1 MIEIHWA
8 FAKSARDEECSPRLQ
23 TILPPNDALIVLSGC
38 SLTTISPPSIS
49 NLSLPGRGETN
60 DLLVTTDSAR
70 PYTSTA
76 LKTGGSSCFRI
87 AAARAR
93 I

>member
-1 MIEIHWA
+1 MIGIHWA

-38 SLTTISPPSIS
+38 ILTTLSLPSIS
-49 NLSLPGRGETN
+49 NLRLPGRGETN

-76 LKTGGSSCFRI
+76 LETGRSSCFHI
-87 AAARAR
+87 SATRAR